1 MSKRFRFETEIIRY
15 FKFMTR
21 DIQRFGTNELKII
34 VLIHDAITR
43 VDLDEYK
50 KLRKNST

>member
-1 MSKRFRFETEIIRY
+1 
-15 FKFMTR
+15 MTR